1 MDIAML
7 GILLVIFCMQIWLTI
22 IILRNKKIKE
32 SEYYTDYVHKNITLR
47 VFKPE
52 FEFQV
57 LSQVK
62 KTKILD
68 SGTLSQFYLWIL
80 IEA

>member
-1 MDIAML
+1 M
-7 GILLVIFCMQIWLTI
+7 GIITLVVLLAVFCMQVWLTI
-22 IILRNKKIKE
+22 VIFRKRKITE
-32 SEYYTDYVHKNITLR
+32 SEYYTDYVHKNTTLR

-80 IEA
+80 IEE